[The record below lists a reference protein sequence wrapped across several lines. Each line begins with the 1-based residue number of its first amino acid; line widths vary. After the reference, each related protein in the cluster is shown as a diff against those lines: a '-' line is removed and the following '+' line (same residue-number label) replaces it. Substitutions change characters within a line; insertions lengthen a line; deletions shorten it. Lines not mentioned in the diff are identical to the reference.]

1 MGQAPFP
8 QGPPSPGWRQP
19 SEQTVAKQ
27 GDELFMGRGGGCQ
40 GLVEEDALNL
50 AMGEDL
56 GLQMSL

>member
-1 MGQAPFP
+1 MSYF
-8 QGPPSPGWRQP
+8 W
-19 SEQTVAKQ
+19 
-27 GDELFMGRGGGCQ
+27 GGGYQ